1 MEVLSQPVFIAA
13 VIAAVIAILV
23 AVACLRKRPRGFAGQ
38 LRLLAD
44 QVARCQS
51 GRTRAPA
58 ASLPRQLHGLI
69 HAAVNA
75 SDEQGAAEAIALLRS
90 AYELGIS
97 RPDEAELLAALAV
110 RAARA
115 KQPVI
120 AAAVLDVFS
129 FLLGCLPTAEK
140 AAAAEQLTNITAVA
154 LRGKE
159 NLLAAQAAEIVF
171 NLLEKSDEGL
181 GRYDRAV
188 AAAALRFVDT
198 AGIVALRRRDVEF
211 FRQLV
216 ARLDAALPA
225 HPAEGLATAL
235 IALIGVW
242 LHRIIQ
248 NNDTGMYEV
257 LADFVTRRGLGGY
270 WPPPQLAALLKE
282 WNTLAGTASLRP
294 HSPLAPAVTGLVL
307 RLALAAGD
315 GKLWREAVH
324 GAGQTARMAIL
335 RHGLADGFALVLPIL
350 ENGRDLLARELM
362 PGSFLNESPFRSQA
376 LYIVVRESLALA
388 EFTAR
393 QDMITTVG
401 DILVDFNNCWAK
413 VDGVNRKSAKRFC
426 QLLAAC
432 WMRSRS
438 RQSKRAVISDEL
450 IMPALLTDA
459 DKQRL
464 GYLL

>member
-1 MEVLSQPVFIAA
+1 MEFSQPMPIVA
-13 VIAAVIAILV
+13 VIAAAIVIL
-23 AVACLRKRPRGFAGQ
+23 AVAAYLRKRPRGFAGQ
-38 LRLLAD
+38 LRVLAD
-44 QVARCQS
+44 QLARCRG
-51 GRTRAPA
+51 GRTRAA
-58 ASLPRQLHGLI
+58 AANLPRQLHGLI
-69 HAAVNA
+69 HTAVNA
-75 SDEQGAAEAIALLRS
+75 GDQQGAAEAVALLRT

-115 KQPVI
+115 KQPAI
-120 AAAVLDVFS
+120 AAAILDVFK
-129 FLLGCLPTAEK
+129 FLLACLPTAEK

-171 NLLEKSDEGL
+171 SLLEQSDASP
-181 GRYDRAV
+181 GRYDRDV

-198 AGIVALRRRDVEF
+198 AGIIAIRRRDLDF

-225 HPAEGLATAL
+225 HPAESLAGGL
-235 IALIGVW
+235 IALIGAW

-248 NNDTGMYEV
+248 NNDTDMYDI
-257 LADFVTRRGLGGY
+257 LADFVARRGLGGY
-270 WPPPQLAALLKE
+270 WPTPQLAGLVKE

-294 HSPLAPAVTGLVL
+294 RSPLAPAIAGLVL
-307 RLALAAGD
+307 RLALAAGEE
-315 GKLWREAVH
+315 KLWREAVN
-324 GAGQTARMAIL
+324 GAGQTARMAIQ
-335 RHGLADGFALVLPIL
+335 RHGLAEGFALVRPIL
-350 ENGRDLLARELM
+350 ESGRELLARELK
-362 PGSFLNESPFRSQA
+362 PGSFLDESPFRAQA
-376 LYIVVRESLALA
+376 LYIVVRESLAMA
-388 EFTAR
+388 EFAAR

-401 DILVDFNNCWAK
+401 DILVDFYTCWTET
-413 VDGVNRKSAKRFC
+413 DSPNRKAVKRFC

-432 WMRSRS
+432 WVRSRS

-450 IMPALLTDA
+450 TLPALLTDA

>member
-1 MEVLSQPVFIAA
+1 MEFWEPMLIGAGIAA
-13 VIAAVIAILV
+13 AILV
-23 AVACLRKRPRGFAGQ
+23 LVASVYLRKRSRGFAGQ

-44 QVARCQS
+44 QLARCQR
-51 GRTRAPA
+51 GRAKAPA
-58 ASLPRQLHGLI
+58 ANLPRQLHSLI
-69 HAAVNA
+69 HTAVTA
-75 SDEQGAAEAIALLRS
+75 GDEQGAAEAVALLRN

-115 KQPVI
+115 QQPTI
-120 AAAVLDVFS
+120 AAAILDLFR

-171 NLLEKSDEGL
+171 SLLESSYETP

-188 AAAALRFVDT
+188 TAAALRFVDT
-198 AGIVALRRRDVEF
+198 VGIVALRRRDIDYF
-211 FRQLV
+211 GKLV

-225 HPAEGLATAL
+225 HPAEGLATGL
-235 IALIGVW
+235 IALVGAW

-248 NNDTGMYEV
+248 NNDTGMYEI
-257 LADFVTRRGLGGY
+257 LAGFVTRRGLDGY
-270 WPPPQLAALLKE
+270 WPPAQLAVLLKE

-294 HSPLAPAVTGLVL
+294 HSPLAPAIVELVL
-307 RLALAAGD
+307 RLAFAAYD
-315 GKLWREAVH
+315 DKLWREAVN
-324 GAGQTARMAIL
+324 GAGQTARMAVQ
-335 RHGLADGFALVLPIL
+335 RHGLADAFGLFRPIL
-350 ENGRDLLARELM
+350 ENGRELLIRQLM
-362 PGSFLNESPFRSQA
+362 PGSFLDETTFRAQA
-376 LYIVVRESLALA
+376 LYIIVRESLALA
-388 EFTAR
+388 EYVAR

-401 DILVDFNNCWAK
+401 DILVDFNACWAK
-413 VDGVNRKSAKRFC
+413 ADNANRKSAKRFC

-438 RQSKRAVISDEL
+438 RQARRAEISDEL
-450 IMPALLTDA
+450 TTPALLTDA
-459 DKQRL
+459 DLQRL